1 MSRRYIFPLL
11 ESEEILE
18 CIAGLG
24 ITFSK
29 KELAQPTSQA
39 VISLCEEFLDMF
51 MGLTSQDLEDKANSL
66 QDTIENFEILRES
79 LRFMF
84 FYKMASQFMQSI
96 CVDDFSIQDLIKP
109 TTNRLKRILSGV
121 INFAKLREQQL
132 LLFEPDIQKRESL
145 IENYSLLNTQR
156 QTLEQEVL
164 LSQEK
169 RGQNQVII
177 KQNEE
182 RNDQLYQN
190 LLEIKRICSQTKAEY
205 DQIKQEALELKVKH
219 LELETLISNTLQET
233 EQLQSSIVHSP
244 EKLQIRILDMSD
256 RVQLDRTQ
264 QFELDKKSKYL
275 QSKLNELTLTETD
288 LSACVKI
295 LEECLVEVDKL
306 EHASN
311 LLSSNQELCEQVDIN
326 KRKLDFRKEQLLK
339 QLSNAQEKLQ
349 HEQQSRNQKLEA
361 AKQRM
366 DQIKEE
372 YQELLQ
378 VKSQKAQEADQKQT
392 IIEMT
397 EKQMA
402 DMKRELE
409 SQSSQISIEF
419 EKLKAHVELYIAE
432 LLHTIRR
439 SQ

>member
-1 MSRRYIFPLL
+1 MSR
-11 ESEEILE
+11 
-18 CIAGLG
+18 
-24 ITFSK
+24 SK
-29 KELAQPTSQA
+29 KELVQPTSQA

-66 QDTIENFEILRES
+66 QDTVETFDILRES
-79 LRFMF
+79 LRFMI
-84 FYKMASQFMQSI
+84 FYKIANQFMQSI
-96 CVDDFSIQDLIKP
+96 CVDDFSVQDLLKP
-109 TTNRLKRILSGV
+109 TSNRLKRILSGV

-169 RGQNQVII
+169 REQNQIII

-190 LLEIKRICSQTKAEY
+190 LLEIKRICSQTKSEY

-219 LELETLISNTLQET
+219 LEVESLISNTLHET

-275 QSKLNELTLTETD
+275 QSKLNQLSLTETD
-288 LSACVKI
+288 LNACVKV

-311 LLSSNQELCEQVDIN
+311 LLSSNQELCEQVEIN
-326 KRKLDFRKEQLLK
+326 KRKLEFRKEQLLK

-378 VKSQKAQEADQKQT
+378 IRSQKAQEADHKQT

-402 DMKRELE
+402 DMKRELD
-409 SQSSQISIEF
+409 SQTSLVTIEF

-432 LLHTIRR
+432 LLHSIRC